1 MFWWGIDRDYDAN
14 RLQILL
20 TIQSHS
26 HECANKGRQAENDEC
41 ALSGLQGEMHGFGL
55 VRQRTELEVISN
67 GIWHGKQSHARI
79 LYNRVTEPWSFLF
92 WAQYGEKDKIS
103 FYFAIGTGMLNIFFW
118 AHWPW
123 QFLLNP
129 RDGRIGSLLDS
140 ISPCEGIVGFR
151 SWINLSYS
159 SEEARRVESNVRL
172 IFLTCTKS
180 DPSTKCCLFS
190 CPLWLPRAQES
201 IKAKQ

>member
-1 MFWWGIDRDYDAN
+1 MCKHGQTSW
-14 RLQILL
+14 
-20 TIQSHS
+20 
-26 HECANKGRQAENDEC
+26 KGRVR
-41 ALSGLQGEMHGFGL
+41 LKWTSGGNARFQTSET
-55 VRQRTELEVISN
+55 TELEVIAN
-67 GIWHGKQSHARI
+67 GIWHGKQSHARM
-79 LYNRVTEPWSFLF
+79 LYNHVTQPWSLLF

-103 FYFAIGTGMLNIFFW
+103 FFFAIGTDILNIFFFFW

-140 ISPCEGIVGFR
+140 ISPCEGVVGFH

-159 SEEARRVESNVRL
+159 SEEAKRVESNVRL
-172 IFLTCTKS
+172 IFLTCTKL

-201 IKAKQ
+201 QKLNSKPQVAPWIEKPGLNAFYRLLLSLV